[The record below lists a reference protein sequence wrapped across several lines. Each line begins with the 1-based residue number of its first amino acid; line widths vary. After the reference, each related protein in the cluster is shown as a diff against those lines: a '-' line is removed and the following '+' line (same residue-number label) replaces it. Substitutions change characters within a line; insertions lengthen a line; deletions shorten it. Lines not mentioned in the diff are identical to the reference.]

1 MMIMEREPMKRDA
14 LEKPKAQQK
23 KAVKQV
29 ILPEVRLFGK
39 WPNVAE
45 VKDIGL
51 KNYITVK
58 PVVIPKSFG
67 TMSHGRFHKS
77 RMHVVE
83 RLANHMLVPGH
94 TGKKHRI
101 SSGYLGGR
109 SDANLKKIETALSL
123 IEKKTNL
130 NPVQVLVTA
139 VENAAPREEV
149 TSYQMGSIMARDA
162 VIMSPQRRVDKT
174 LRNIAQGVYKTAFA
188 KKKTVEEALAD
199 ELVAAFNSS
208 NDSHAIREKERL
220 EREAIGAR

>member
-1 MMIMEREPMKRDA
+1 MEETRTYPVK
-14 LEKPKAQQK
+14 KPQPK
-23 KAVKQV
+23 KAVKSV
-29 ILPEVRLFGK
+29 ALPEVRLFGK

-58 PVVIPKSFG
+58 PLIVPKSFG
-67 TMSHGRFHKS
+67 TMSGGRFHKS
-77 RMHVVE
+77 RMHIVE

-94 TGKKHRI
+94 TGKKHRV
-101 SSGYLGGR
+101 SSGYMGGR
-109 SDANLKKIETALSL
+109 SDGNLKKIETAFAI
-123 IEKKTNL
+123 IEKKTNV

-149 TSYQMGSIMARDA
+149 TSYQLGSIMARDS

-174 LRNIAQGVYKTAFA
+174 LRNIAQGVYKSAFG
-188 KKKTVEEALAD
+188 KKKTVEDALAD
-199 ELVAAFNSS
+199 EIVAAFKSS

-220 EREAIGAR
+220 ERESIGAR

>member
-1 MMIMEREPMKRDA
+1 MIMMDKREQTVAAKKPQPKKIVKSVA
-14 LEKPKAQQK
+14 LPD
-23 KAVKQV
+23 VK
-29 ILPEVRLFGK
+29 LFGK
-39 WPNVAE
+39 WPNAAE

-51 KNYITVK
+51 KDYITVK
-58 PVVIPKSFG
+58 PLVIPKSFG

-77 RMHVVE
+77 RMHIVE

-101 SSGYLGGR
+101 TSGYLGGR
-109 SDANLKKIETALSL
+109 SDGNLKKIETAFSL
-123 IEKKTNL
+123 VEKKTNV
-130 NPVQVLVTA
+130 NPIQVLVTA

-174 LRNIAQGVYKTAFA
+174 LRNIAQGVYKASFG

-199 ELVAAFNSS
+199 ELVAAFKAS
-208 NDSHAIREKERL
+208 NDSHAMREKERL